1 MKTFRVSARQESGSE
16 DIRKRTNAQL
26 RTCNLTDYFF
36 AEVLGR
42 GGVGKE
48 NLLLSRRGQASGVR
62 EEVSAVDKYVS

>member
-26 RTCNLTDYFF
+26 RTCNLADYFF

-42 GGVGKE
+42 GGAGKKK
-48 NLLLSRRGQASGVR
+48 LLLSWSGQSSGVR
-62 EEVSAVDKYVS
+62 KQVSAVDKYVS